1 MAKHFLGRSFDAWAR
16 RRPAL
21 REALWRSEAG
31 LAGLVLACCRG
42 LPPDAAS
49 GAGERLGRLIGP
61 RTHKHRHVLA
71 NLSVAFPD
79 ADEAWRERTAREI
92 WGNLGRVLAEFAFLG
107 EFVAGPLWERVELV
121 DRGGL
126 AAVVRGRR
134 PGIFVGAHLANWEL
148 TLGIPKRFGFA
159 MTAVHAE
166 QSNPH
171 LDRLLQRHR
180 QVLPVRF
187 VSVSD
192 AARELPRALARGDS
206 LGLLVDQRFD
216 EGELVPFFGVPA
228 PTAVAPAR
236 LAVRS
241 GVPFVPARIERLG
254 GIRFRITVHEPLEPA
269 AGLRDHREAAFEL
282 TERLNRLF
290 EDWIRERPGQW
301 LCAKRRWPKGPDDRK
316 LRRRAPPA
324 PAVGA

>member
-1 MAKHFLGRSFDAWAR
+1 VAKHFLGRSFEDWAR

-31 LAGLVLACCRG
+31 LARLVLACCRG

-49 GAGERLGRLIGP
+49 AAGERLGRLIGP
-61 RTHKHRHVLA
+61 RTYKHRHVLA

-79 ADEAWRERTAREI
+79 ADTAWRERTARDI
-92 WGNLGRVLAEFAFLG
+92 WGNLGRVFAEFTFLG
-107 EFVAGPLWERVELV
+107 DLVGGRLAGRIELV

-126 AAVVRGRR
+126 AAVADGRR
-134 PGIFVGAHLANWEL
+134 PAVFVGAHLANWEL
-148 TLGIPKRFGFA
+148 SLAVCRQLGVVL
-159 MTAVHAE
+159 TAVHAE
-166 QSNPH
+166 QGNPY
-171 LDRLLQRHR
+171 LDRLLARYRR
-180 QVLPVRF
+180 QLPAHLVPVR
-187 VSVSD
+187 D

-216 EGELVPFFGVPA
+216 EGELVPFFGRPA

-236 LAVRS
+236 LALRF
-241 GVPFVPARIERLG
+241 GVPFVPVRVERLDG
-254 GIRFRITVHEPLEPA
+254 LHCRVTVDEPLEPA
-269 AGLRDHREAAFEL
+269 TGLRDRREAAFDL
-282 TERLNRLF
+282 TARLNRLF
-290 EDWIRERPGQW
+290 EAWIRERPGQW